1 MPEVTHS
8 STTQMSGNA
17 LADHILDG
25 SYGFQTSNATVNI
38 SDVEHNMY
46 IDGQSIISDGTL
58 VLTTNASK
66 KIIFGVD
73 STEYLQITT
82 DGALDI
88 LSEKLLINGNSGASN
103 QVLTTDG
110 FGNIS
115 WATPITQQ
123 NAFGNITISGQD
135 TVQADQAGDSLNLVA
150 GSGIT
155 INSNGSTDTITIS
168 SSGTGS
174 GGPGFRYI
182 NVGSDSVEADNASGA
197 VEFIAGS
204 NVTLNADASNDTI
217 TISANTSGELNQNSF
232 KNIAT
237 TNQNTVTAGATED
250 TLRIESEE
258 NTSLDSRYKSD
269 RDKVTITT
277 DTTNNEVK
285 VTSNVPK
292 TLSLSSKV
300 PIILQAGEGAG
311 VPLRNKFFNVA
322 TSDPVSGSGGYV
334 GVSTRSIPV
343 LQSNGTLADILMP
356 AKTDNSTLQLSIV
369 QTNGSEEI
377 LDMEV
382 AE

>member
-232 KNIAT
+232 KNIST

-258 NTSLDSRYKSD
+258 NTSLDNRYKSD

-277 DTTNNEVK
+277 DTTNNEVR

>member
-232 KNIAT
+232 KNIST

-277 DTTNNEVK
+277 DATNNEVK

>member
-258 NTSLDSRYKSD
+258 NTSLDNRYKSD

-369 QTNGSEEI
+369 QIANWF
-377 LDMEV
+377 
-382 AE
+382 

>member
-232 KNIAT
+232 KNIST

-258 NTSLDSRYKSD
+258 NTSLDNRYKSD

>member
-258 NTSLDSRYKSD
+258 NTSLDNRYKSD

>member
-232 KNIAT
+232 KNIST

>member
-88 LSEKLLINGNSGASN
+88 LSEKLLINGNSGSSN

-232 KNIAT
+232 KNIST

-258 NTSLDSRYKSD
+258 NTSLDNRYKSD

-277 DTTNNEVK
+277 DATNNEVK